1 MNFLI
6 TLIKYSIS
14 KLNSIIDILPP
25 YLITE
30 GLLDSKEKAPNNI
43 YYINVG
49 SIKGEIDNN
58 SFNSLII
65 GENLRVRHTKNGKII
80 NIDRL
85 IPKKGPV

>member
-30 GLLDSKEKAPNNI
+30 GLLDSKEKTPNNFI
-43 YYINVG
+43 ARE
-49 SIKGEIDNN
+49 S
-58 SFNSLII
+58 SFKDKTFIPYDLDSF
-65 GENLRVRHTKNGKII
+65 RVYHSDYQI
-80 NIDRL
+80 
-85 IPKKGPV
+85 